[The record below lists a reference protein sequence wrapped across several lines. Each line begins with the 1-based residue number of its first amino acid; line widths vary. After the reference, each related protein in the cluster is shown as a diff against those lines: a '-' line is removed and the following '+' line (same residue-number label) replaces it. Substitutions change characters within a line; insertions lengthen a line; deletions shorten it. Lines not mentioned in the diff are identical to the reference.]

1 MKSILRIVRLAAT
14 LVFSIVI
21 LFAVSCNFPSSTP
34 IVTPTITPAVTPS
47 ITPSEPPTVTS
58 TTTPTIK
65 PIPTTVSGNLDVYF
79 IDVGQGDSI
88 FIDYGTT
95 EVLIDGGE
103 KSPGITDFIRPY
115 IDGPLD
121 CVVATH
127 PHSDHIGGLIAV
139 LKTFAVSDVWTNGE
153 TYSGTTYNEFVS
165 AEDSSGA
172 TEHIAKRG
180 DVITVGNLSFSVLHP
195 DTPTNSDPN
204 ENSIVLYLDYGN
216 VGFLFTGDAGKP
228 SEASMLSAGI
238 VQHAD
243 ILKIGHHGSRTASSP
258 QFIQAVN
265 PEVAIYMAGLNNS
278 YHLPNQD
285 ALDIV
290 SSLGAKIYGTDKNGT
305 IEVSTDGT
313 NYTVTTEK

>member
-1 MKSILRIVRLAAT
+1 MRLMKLATIVL
-14 LVFSIVI
+14 LSIVI
-21 LFAVSCNFPSSTP
+21 LFTISCNPLPNRPTPTATPTHTSTP
-34 IVTPTITPAVTPS
+34 AITPTELPTP
-47 ITPSEPPTVTS
+47 TS
-58 TTTPTIK
+58 TTTPSIV
-65 PIPTTVSGNLDVYF
+65 PPPTPPVASGNLDVYF

-88 FIDYGTT
+88 FIDDGTT

-103 KSPGITDFIRPY
+103 KSTGVTDFIRPY

-139 LKTFAVSDVWTNGE
+139 LKTFTVSDVWTNGE

-216 VGFLFTGDAGKP
+216 VSFLFTGDAGKP
-228 SEASMLSAGI
+228 SEASMLSASV